1 MKPTAMS
8 RICSLALAAMIGAG
22 VIHWWS
28 IQSFVATHA
37 DPRPAAAKSVPA
49 VVPPTPAPDA
59 HLQKFYQELCGK
71 MKDIELQNRDLRD
84 QIAET
89 NRDVMN
95 LQFRVDTH
103 SASFRPMPVSEEPM
117 EDPSD
122 KDFDVPPPRALP
134 VSMPSNE
141 PPPAPP
147 LASPSNYAPSW
158 FPKKP

>member
-37 DPRPAAAKSVPA
+37 DPRPAAVKSVPA
-49 VVPPTPAPDA
+49 PVAPTPGPDA

-141 PPPAPP
+141 PPPSSSATGAPR
-147 LASPSNYAPSW
+147 W
-158 FPKKP
+158 FPKNP